1 MKRIIL
7 SLLLSLLACVLLSC
21 KPLTKVTTASH
32 VVEAVKTEQT
42 KQVQTSIDTTKT
54 NDNTIQVVEVQYYP
68 PMKKGDSLVA
78 PNTKAMVAGN
88 SFAGNIKSVKT
99 TTITKN
105 TEVKGITKTDS
116 TLFNKTARTTDSNTN
131 TVTDVAKDPKRF
143 MWIFFIVF
151 TVVAVGV
158 FVWIQIKGFNPIGY
172 IKGLFK

>member
-1 MKRIIL
+1 
-7 SLLLSLLACVLLSC
+7 
-21 KPLTKVTTASH
+21 VTTASH

-42 KQVQTSIDTTKT
+42 TQVQTSIDTTKK
-54 NDNTIQVVEVQYYP
+54 DENTIQVVEVQYYP
-68 PMKKGDSLVA
+68 PMEKGDSLVTPFA
-78 PNTKAMVAGN
+78 KATIADK
-88 SFAGNIKSVKT
+88 SFIGNIKSIKT

-116 TLFNKTARTTDSNTN
+116 TLFNKTARATDSNTN

-158 FVWIQIKGFNPIGY
+158 FVWSQIKGLNPIEY

>member
-1 MKRIIL
+1 
-7 SLLLSLLACVLLSC
+7 
-21 KPLTKVTTASH
+21 VTTASH

-42 KQVQTSIDTTKT
+42 KQVQTSIDTTKKD
-54 NDNTIQVVEVQYYP
+54 DNTIQVVEVQYYP
-68 PMKKGDSLVA
+68 PMGKGDSLVTPFA
-78 PNTKAMVAGN
+78 KATIADN
-88 SFAGNIKSVKT
+88 SFAGNIKSIKT

-105 TEVKGITKTDS
+105 TEVKGVTKTDS

-151 TVVAVGV
+151 TVVAAGF
-158 FVWIQIKGFNPIGY
+158 FVWNQIKGFNPIGY

>member
-42 KQVQTSIDTTKT
+42 KQVQTSIDTTKKD
-54 NDNTIQVVEVQYYP
+54 DNTIQVVEVQYYP
-68 PMKKGDSLVA
+68 PIKAKDSIVT
-78 PNTKAMVAGN
+78 PFTKVVIADKA
-88 SFAGNIKSVKT
+88 FIGNIKSVKT

-116 TLFNKTARTTDSNTN
+116 TLFNKTARATDSDIK

-151 TVVAVGV
+151 SVVAVGV
-158 FVWIQIKGFNPIGY
+158 FVWI
-172 IKGLFK
+172 